1 MRILLKGVVVL
12 KGGEN
17 GENALE
23 SLVTREVKGMRAGLE
38 KITGKGSRGG
48 EMKKN
53 FLTPSCFQRGV
64 RGLSRRKKLVSFHNL
79 PSFSIRHIHNL
90 LTCGY
95 LLCAVSGVKRRTES
109 R

>member
-23 SLVTREVKGMRAGLE
+23 SMMMREVKGDDGMRAELE

-53 FLTPSCFQRGV
+53 FLTPIYF
-64 RGLSRRKKLVSFHNL
+64 
-79 PSFSIRHIHNL
+79 
-90 LTCGY
+90 
-95 LLCAVSGVKRRTES
+95 
-109 R
+109 